1 MVPKRPAENIRG
13 LHDAFARPPVQAQQP
28 YQRRGDSGGQ
38 TGHQR
43 NFHGGGQ
50 PSQPDEVHEVIGALD
65 KEEVAQIH
73 AESKRRHLAQ
83 HWTSLDSE
91 PADDGKD
98 GKGHQ
103 EYIDSGEI
111 PEHFQLG
118 ILAGEVLLCFQKAE
132 ERNGKTNQKEGNSNG
147 QRFFPAPG
155 QWVFGQVMRQH
166 HVSQESG
173 KVIKHTVRIPI
184 ANTQNT
190 HVAVI
195 ALITQCRSKHLDVG
209 ESHAEYPDAQED
221 FHIFPSGLR
230 QPRAHD
236 GHEEVQAY
244 QHVYIPQGRGII
256 VEVEEEGIQL
266 ADGGTPSISV
276 HHDVGAG
283 RLNACGKV
291 SEVEQGKRQ

>member
-1 MVPKRPAENIRG
+1 MSPKRPAKNICG

-43 NFHGGGQ
+43 NFYGGGQ

-103 EYIDSGEI
+103 KYIDSGEI

-118 ILAGEVLLCFQKAE
+118 ILTGEVLLRFQKAE

-147 QRFFPAPG
+147 QRFFQLQA
-155 QWVFGQVMRQH
+155 
-166 HVSQESG
+166 SG
-173 KVIKHTVRIPI
+173 YLVR
-184 ANTQNT
+184 
-190 HVAVI
+190 
-195 ALITQCRSKHLDVG
+195 
-209 ESHAEYPDAQED
+209 
-221 FHIFPSGLR
+221 
-230 QPRAHD
+230 
-236 GHEEVQAY
+236 
-244 QHVYIPQGRGII
+244 
-256 VEVEEEGIQL
+256 
-266 ADGGTPSISV
+266 
-276 HHDVGAG
+276 
-283 RLNACGKV
+283 
-291 SEVEQGKRQ
+291 